1 MPWGRRRGAVGD
13 EGLLCMQPSVH
24 KQSFAE
30 LTYTY
35 QTSEHSSVSYS
46 GGGVDTGRRSHL
58 ENRLRC
64 EVTCHVSQSPSTSH
78 PSPEN
83 HPSDQPQ
90 TSTDLLLRSVQGT
103 PVQEPHLRQVHPQR
117 HHNPGL

>member
-1 MPWGRRRGAVGD
+1 MLPLSEVSSDPGESSEEEGVGEEEGWSGGGGGVEWGRRRGAVGD

-30 LTYTY
+30 LTYTH

-64 EVTCHVSQSPSTSH
+64 EVTRQVSQSPSTSH
-78 PSPEN
+78 PSPED
-83 HPSDQPQ
+83 HPSD
-90 TSTDLLLRSVQGT
+90 
-103 PVQEPHLRQVHPQR
+103 
-117 HHNPGL
+117 